1 MSLPA
6 ENPPQKA
13 VALSYDG
20 EGAPKVS
27 AKGFG
32 NLAEDIIALA
42 QEHDIPINENS
53 ELVNVLAQL
62 QVGEEV
68 PHELYVAI
76 AEVIAFAYFLKGK
89 ISPQSLES

>member
-1 MSLPA
+1 MSLPT
-6 ENPPQKA
+6 EHQTQKA
-13 VALSYDG
+13 VALAYDG

-42 QEHDIPINENS
+42 QEHNIPINENS

-62 QVGEEV
+62 QIGEEI
-68 PHELYVAI
+68 PYELYVAI

-89 ISPQSLES
+89 IT

>member
-1 MSLPA
+1 MSLPT
-6 ENPPQKA
+6 EHQTQKA
-13 VALSYDG
+13 VALAYDG

-42 QEHDIPINENS
+42 QEHNIPINENS

-62 QVGEEV
+62 QIGEEI

-89 ISPQSLES
+89 IT